1 MANWFSNAIDRI
13 KSLLNGFQ
21 AKQFFA
27 VVLVGVLLLTTNTN
41 VEKNAYAQGDNKASA
56 DRVLQDAQENS
67 SPRPK
72 TMREWEKDSRETVG
86 NPGER
91 YRKIGEQTGAAFK
104 EFGGGYVEAIK
115 DSAKDATDSVARAGS
130 NIADQV
136 KD

>member
-1 MANWFSNAIDRI
+1 MNWFSSAIDRI

-27 VVLVGVLLLTTNTN
+27 VVLVSVLLLTTNAN
-41 VEKNAYAQGDNKASA
+41 LEKNAYGQGSNKASV
-56 DRVLQDAQENS
+56 DKVLKDAHEND

-72 TMREWEKDSRETVG
+72 TMREWEKDSRETAN

-91 YRKIGEQTGAAFK
+91 YSKIGEQTGAALK
-104 EFGGGYVEAIK
+104 EFGGGYVDAVK
-115 DSAKDATDSVARAGS
+115 DSATDAKDSVARAGS
-130 NIADQV
+130 KVADQM